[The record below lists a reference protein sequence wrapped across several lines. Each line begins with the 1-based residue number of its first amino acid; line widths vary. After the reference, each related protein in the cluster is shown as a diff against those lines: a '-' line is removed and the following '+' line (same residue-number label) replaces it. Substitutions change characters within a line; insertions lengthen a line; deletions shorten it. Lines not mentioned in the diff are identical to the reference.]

1 MGLDMS
7 HGKRKRVTELLK
19 IVPLVLSSKA
29 AHLGATREGSAS
41 SQGFSL

>member
-1 MGLDMS
+1 MALDMS
-7 HGKRKRVTELLK
+7 QGKRKPVTELLK

-29 AHLGATREGSAS
+29 EHLGANQEGSAS